1 MITSKALE
9 CLPASHIKEET
20 AKIQMLNAIPYLTD
34 AFNMYTIS
42 DWTKILFAS
51 VFLVH
56 VLLGSLGKI

>member
-1 MITSKALE
+1 
-9 CLPASHIKEET
+9 
-20 AKIQMLNAIPYLTD
+20 MLNAIPYLTD